1 MKLIVG
7 LGNPGRKYAA
17 TRHNVG
23 FRCVNSI
30 ARRHGISF
38 SIRRRAASIAVG
50 EIEGQEVALAK
61 PRTYMNNSGE
71 GVRYLVERF
80 SASPGDLVIVYDDMD
95 LPLGRVRVRARGG
108 AAGHRGMASVIGA
121 LGTQEIPRVRVGIG
135 KPPPEMDPIDYVLS
149 PFASE
154 EESLVKEA
162 VSRVAEV
169 VSCLLGDGI
178 EAAMGRFN
186 VRDVGESPTLESDRR
201 RPPYTF
207 GEA

>member
-7 LGNPGRKYAA
+7 LGNPGRTYAA

-23 FRCVNSI
+23 FRCVNLF

-38 SIRRRAASIAVG
+38 SIRRKAASIAVG
-50 EIEGQEVALAK
+50 EIEGQAAALAR

-80 SASPGDLVIVYDDMD
+80 CAAPADLVIVYDDMD
-95 LPLGRVRVRARGG
+95 LPLGSVRVRARGG

-121 LGTQEIPRVRVGIG
+121 LGTQEIPRIRVGIG
-135 KPPPEMDPIDYVLS
+135 KPPAGMDPIDYVLS
-149 PFASE
+149 PFTPE
-154 EESLVKEA
+154 EEPTVREA

-169 VSCLLGDGI
+169 VSCLLQVGI

-186 VRDVGESPTLESDRR
+186 SRQVAQEE
-201 RPPYTF
+201 
-207 GEA
+207 EA